1 MEGVFTSTTKG
12 FGFVTAEGLPQDLY
26 VPAEFTGGAFYGDK
40 VLVKLLPTFSGNII
54 PAGRDGR
61 RQEAEVVRILER
73 GIKRLTGTFSRVN
86 HQALVTPDN
95 HKISRQI
102 LIRPEDTM
110 RAVNGHK
117 VVVEM
122 TDYGFG
128 KRPPEGKIVE
138 ILGHMDDPGVD
149 ILSIIRAYNLPG
161 EFPEEAMEEARRLP
175 QELTGVLPSRNED
188 DPAPGRREDLRGQIV
203 VTIDGP
209 DTKDIDDAISV
220 EKDGDNYILGVHIA
234 DVSEYVRENS
244 ALDQEALRRATSIYL
259 VDRVIPMLPHELSNG
274 ICSLNPGED
283 RLALSCIMTID
294 HEGKLLDSR
303 ITESLIRSRAK
314 LSYPGV
320 MKLLEDGDTAEITQQ
335 LGQQGICRGMITR
348 TREIVRM
355 LRRAKRL
362 ASVLHKQRRVRGSI
376 DFDFAESE
384 VHLDE
389 KGRPVDIAAH
399 ERNAA
404 TEMIEDFMLM
414 ANETVASTFYWLDV
428 PFVYRTHEK
437 PPEEK
442 LRQLRMFI
450 RGYGYSLKGSASDIH
465 PREISRLLSKLSG
478 TKEEAMISRMTLRS
492 MSRAEYTT
500 TCSGHF
506 GLALSYYC
514 HFTSPIRRYPD
525 LQIHRIIKEYLH
537 GKLSDKRRSHYA
549 QLLPDVC
556 RQSSLRERLADEAE
570 RESIKQKIA
579 EYMKEHLGEE
589 FEGVISSVTG
599 WGLYVELPN
608 TVEGLVPVSS
618 LRDDYYIFN
627 PEQYILTGEHTHR
640 TFELGQK
647 VSVIASGADIIM
659 RTVDFRL
666 AGKDGSRDKV
676 PRKDGRK
683 SEHGRRKHKAGR
695 K

>member
-61 RQEAEVVRILER
+61 KQEAEVVRILER

-161 EFPEEAMEEARRLP
+161 EFPE
-175 QELTGVLPSRNED
+175 
-188 DPAPGRREDLRGQIV
+188 QIV

-320 MKLLEDGDTAEITQQ
+320 MKLLEDGDTSEITQQ
-335 LGQQGICRGMITR
+335 LGQQGIRRGMITR

-362 ASVLHKQRRVRGSI
+362 ASVLHKQRRARGSI

-478 TKEEAMISRMTLRS
+478 TKEEAMISRTVSGSADSQDHQGISAREAFRQTPQPLRTAS
-492 MSRAEYTT
+492 AG
-500 TCSGHF
+500 CLQAV
-506 GLALSYYC
+506 LA
-514 HFTSPIRRYPD
+514 
-525 LQIHRIIKEYLH
+525 
-537 GKLSDKRRSHYA
+537 A
-549 QLLPDVC
+549 
-556 RQSSLRERLADEAE
+556 
-570 RESIKQKIA
+570 
-579 EYMKEHLGEE
+579 
-589 FEGVISSVTG
+589 
-599 WGLYVELPN
+599 
-608 TVEGLVPVSS
+608 
-618 LRDDYYIFN
+618 
-627 PEQYILTGEHTHR
+627 
-640 TFELGQK
+640 
-647 VSVIASGADIIM
+647 
-659 RTVDFRL
+659 
-666 AGKDGSRDKV
+666 
-676 PRKDGRK
+676 
-683 SEHGRRKHKAGR
+683 
-695 K
+695 